1 VGMSRG
7 PGRVMRGVLEALEAG
22 PLSAPML
29 ALTVGA
35 SEGSTRRALRTL
47 RRRRAVVC
55 LGFELGSGQRWAVIG
70 TPAAEDLALLWS
82 AERAARLTRVMGP
95 RFAQWARRA
104 LVAAL

>member
-1 VGMSRG
+1 
-7 PGRVMRGVLEALEAG
+7 MRGVLDALEAG
-22 PLSAPML
+22 PLSAPRL

-55 LGFELGSGQRWAVIG
+55 LGFELGSGQRWALPG
-70 TPAAEDLALLWS
+70 TAAEDLAHLWT
-82 AERAARLTRVMGP
+82 AERAARLSRVMGP